1 MITCYQLVS
10 TVIIYIRYSWK
21 IPRIGTTYKKYF
33 LKDNSTE
40 VEKVINE
47 FLSEHDTVS
56 VKGIAMDE
64 MGVMLLYE
72 E

>member
-1 MITCYQLVS
+1 MQPTKKPK
-10 TVIIYIRYSWK
+10 VI
-21 IPRIGTTYKKYF
+21 YF
-33 LKDNSTE
+33 LKDKSTE

-56 VKGIAMDE
+56 VKSIAMDE

>member
-1 MITCYQLVS
+1 MEPT
-10 TVIIYIRYSWK
+10 K
-21 IPRIGTTYKKYF
+21 KPKAKYF

-56 VKGIAMDE
+56 VKSISMDE
-64 MGVMLLYE
+64 SGVMLLYE

>member
-1 MITCYQLVS
+1 MEPT
-10 TVIIYIRYSWK
+10 K
-21 IPRIGTTYKKYF
+21 KPKAKYF
-33 LKDNSTE
+33 LKDNSIE

>member
-1 MITCYQLVS
+1 MEPTKKPK
-10 TVIIYIRYSWK
+10 VI
-21 IPRIGTTYKKYF
+21 YF

-47 FLSEHDTVS
+47 FLSEHETVS
-56 VKGIAMDE
+56 VKSIAMDE
-64 MGVMLLYE
+64 RGVILLYE